1 MRGMKDTFSQLI
13 RLGIIISAL
22 AIVLYWVDAAW
33 FAPRRLPPCVQSEL
47 PEGRVCLETVRAQFG
62 DKVVWIDARSESDF
76 EINHLLFNDNRM
88 FPIRPGAQRQELLDA
103 AIERLIKAGE
113 RGECVLVFCTNDCTS
128 SEDIARELRELQV
141 TEAPIYVLDGGWD
154 VLKAAGMVNFQ

>member
-1 MRGMKDTFSQLI
+1 MKDSFTQLI

-22 AIVLYWVDAAW
+22 AVVLYWVEVAW
-33 FAPRRLPPCVQSEL
+33 FAPQRLPACVQAEL
-47 PEGRVCLETVRAQFG
+47 PEGRVCLETVRVKFG

-76 EINHLLFNDNRM
+76 EINHLMFNDNRM
-88 FPIRPGAQRQELLDA
+88 FPIRPGARRQEQVDA
-103 AIERLIKAGE
+103 AVERLMQAGE
-113 RGECVLVFCTNDCTS
+113 RGECVLVFCTNDCTA

-141 TEAPIYVLDGGWD
+141 TEAPIYVLEGGWD